1 MKTNNTMLLLVGGLG
16 FRGLLFGQAP
26 NLPENIEK
34 RLPLVEPH
42 VIHDQ
47 ADSHAAR
54 RVYLLPHFATT
65 VRMRDAV
72 QSIVLGDTKLFRA
85 EHDDGDPS
93 LVIVHALTGE
103 PAQTNLEITTVSGQQ
118 VILWLVSEEHPKA
131 LVDFAL
137 YFDTPAST
145 EGGSFW
151 RPESKSPSV
160 LIAETISV
168 DRNIAAND
176 AGRLSLTP
184 VSFPGSHPDADPNT
198 RLGELLKRQQQ
209 APLPKLY
216 GQHPGPLKDDNH
228 LKAGVSEV
236 IDGGGTVIVLFS
248 VVNTAPHAIALLVPQ
263 VQLGGHVKKWTT
275 SDQLPVLAYR
285 LDRERLDPN
294 GRANGVVVFERPSF
308 KQAKQSLFLQQADSG
323 AVDQPALAPIGFGVS
338 TEKGGVAEYGI
349 AAK

>member
-1 MKTNNTMLLLVGGLG
+1 LKNSKLLLVGGLG
-16 FRGLLFGQAP
+16 FQTLLLSQTLD
-26 NLPENIEK
+26 LPENPEK
-34 RLPLVEPH
+34 ALPIVEPR
-42 VIHDQ
+42 VIHEQ

-54 RVYLLPHFATT
+54 RVYMLPHFATT

-72 QSIVLGDTKLFRA
+72 QSVVLGDTMLFRA

-93 LVIVHALTGE
+93 LVIVHARTAE

-118 VILWLVSEEHPKA
+118 VILWLICDEHPKA
-131 LVDFAL
+131 PVDFAL
-137 YFDTPAST
+137 HYDTPAPS

-160 LIAETISV
+160 LVSQTVSV
-168 DRNIAAND
+168 DRDPAAKE
-176 AGRLSLTP
+176 AGAPSATP
-184 VSFPGSHPDADPNT
+184 VSFPVSHADADPNA
-198 RLGELLKRQQQ
+198 RLDELLKRQQQ

-216 GQHPGPLKDDNH
+216 GQHPEPIKDDNH

-248 VVNTAPHAIALLVPQ
+248 VVNTAPHAIALLAPQ
-263 VQLGGHVKKWTT
+263 VQLGGQIKKKWTT
-275 SDQLPVLAYR
+275 ADQLPVLAYR
-285 LDRERLDPN
+285 LDRERLEPN
-294 GRANGVVVFERPSF
+294 GRANGVLVFERPSF

-323 AVDQPALAPIGFGVS
+323 AVDEPALAAIGFGVS
-338 TEKGGVAEYGI
+338 TEKGGVAEYGS

>member
-1 MKTNNTMLLLVGGLG
+1 MRPTVLLVGSLG
-16 FRGLLFGQAP
+16 FQVLLLGQAP
-26 NLPENIEK
+26 DLPEHPDK
-34 RLPLVEPH
+34 MLPLVEPH

-54 RVYLLPHFATT
+54 RVYMLPHFATT
-65 VRMRDAV
+65 VRVRDAV

-85 EHDDGDPS
+85 EHEEGDPS
-93 LVIVHALTGE
+93 LVIVHALTAE

-131 LVDFAL
+131 PVDFAL
-137 YFDTPAST
+137 HFDAPASS

-151 RPESKSPSV
+151 KPESKSPSV
-160 LIAETISV
+160 LIAQTISV
-168 DRNIAAND
+168 DRNTAAND
-176 AGRLSLTP
+176 AEGPSVTP
-184 VSFPGSHPDADPNT
+184 VSFPALQADADPST
-198 RLGELLKRQQQ
+198 HLDELLRRQQQ

-216 GQHPGPLKDDNH
+216 GQHPGPMKDDKH

-248 VVNTAPHAIALLVPQ
+248 VVNTAQHAIALLAPQ
-263 VQLGGHVKKWTT
+263 VQLGGQVKKKWTT

-285 LDRERLDPN
+285 LDRERLEPN

-323 AVDQPALAPIGFGVS
+323 AVDEPSLAPIGFGVS
-338 TEKGGVAEYGI
+338 TEKGGVAEYGND
-349 AAK
+349 AK

>member
-1 MKTNNTMLLLVGGLG
+1 LRPTVLFVGGLG
-16 FRGLLFGQAP
+16 FQVLLLGQAP
-26 NLPENIEK
+26 DLPANPDK
-34 RLPLVEPH
+34 ALPIVEPH
-42 VIHDQ
+42 VIHEQ
-47 ADSHAAR
+47 ADSDAAR
-54 RVYLLPHFATT
+54 RVYMLPHFATT

-85 EHDDGDPS
+85 EHDEGDAS
-93 LVIVHALTGE
+93 LVIVHALSAE

-118 VILWLVSEEHPKA
+118 VILWLICEEHSKA
-131 LVDFAL
+131 PVDFAL
-137 YFDTPAST
+137 HFDTAVSSG
-145 EGGSFW
+145 GGSFW

-160 LIAETISV
+160 LIAQTISV
-168 DRNIAAND
+168 DRNTGSKE
-176 AGRLSLTP
+176 AGVPSLTP
-184 VSFPGSHPDADPNT
+184 VSLPGSHTDADPNA
-198 RLGELLKRQQQ
+198 RLDELLKRQQQ

-216 GQHPGPLKDDNH
+216 GQHPGPMKDDNH

-236 IDGGGTVIVLFS
+236 IDGGGTVIALFS
-248 VVNTAPHAIALLVPQ
+248 VVNTAPHAIALLAPQ
-263 VQLGGHVKKWTT
+263 VQLGGQVKKKWTT

-285 LDRERLDPN
+285 LDRERLEPN

-338 TEKGGVAEYGI
+338 TEKGGVAEYGN